1 MTRISS
7 AIIILLAIC
16 LNACAWMK
24 DNPQSAKLVVQ
35 LATMKV
41 IEGGDDIHGRA
52 TRVMAIASEASS
64 LFDSQEMSLPA
75 LREAIAER
83 LAKENLSPSDQ
94 LLVNALVEA
103 VDAELQK
110 RIGQGALNPEQAVQV
125 KAVLDWV
132 IEAAKVYIPA
142 GSV

>member
-41 IEGGDDIHGRA
+41 IEGGDDIQVRA
-52 TRVMAIASEASS
+52 TRVLNIANEASS
-64 LFDSQEMSLPA
+64 LFDTQEMSLPA

-94 LLVNALVEA
+94 LLANALVEA

-142 GSV
+142 GSA